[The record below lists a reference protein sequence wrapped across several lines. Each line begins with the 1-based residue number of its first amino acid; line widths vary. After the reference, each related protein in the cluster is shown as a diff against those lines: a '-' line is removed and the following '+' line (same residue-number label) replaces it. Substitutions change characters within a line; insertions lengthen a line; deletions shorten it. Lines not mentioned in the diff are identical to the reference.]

1 LASFLKKLG
10 KGIKKVGKGV
20 GKIASIAAPVLA
32 MTGVGLPLAAAIGG
46 VGGAL
51 QGGKPKQ
58 WLKRAALGA
67 GTTALAGGVGK
78 LAAGKGAGFLS
89 KLGGGKGIA
98 GKVGGM
104 AGQVMR
110 GAAGMPAQAAGGAP
124 MGGGMPSL
132 ADIGQLGLAGY
143 SMFRGHQ
150 DANRARR
157 LEDQMLRQSEQEYA
171 LGAPMRDE
179 MRRVAMQPTN
189 TSMLR
194 DTQNP
199 FSQGY

>member
-1 LASFLKKLG
+1 VASFFKRLG
-10 KGIKKVGKGV
+10 KGLKKVGKGV

-32 MTGVGLPLAAAIGG
+32 ATGVGIPLAAAVGAA
-46 VGGAL
+46 GGAL

-67 GTTALAGGVGK
+67 GTTALAGG
-78 LAAGKGAGFLS
+78 LAGKAGFLS

-98 GKVGGM
+98 GKVGNV
-104 AGQVMR
+104 AGQVVR
-110 GAAGMPAQAAGGAP
+110 GAAGLPAQAAGGAG
-124 MGGGMPSL
+124 GGGMPSL
-132 ADIGQLGLAGY
+132 ADLGQLGLAGY

-179 MRRVAMQPTN
+179 MRRVAMLPTN
-189 TSMLR
+189 TAMLR